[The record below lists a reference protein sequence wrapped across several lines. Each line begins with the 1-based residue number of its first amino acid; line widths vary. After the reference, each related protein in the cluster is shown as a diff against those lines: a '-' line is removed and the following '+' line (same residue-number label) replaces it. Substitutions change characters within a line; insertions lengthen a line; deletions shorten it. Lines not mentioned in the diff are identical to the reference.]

1 MLGTP
6 FFTLLDPHAKIK
18 GSRDPLGLQP
28 IWTHFGRRVV
38 RNLTTVTTS
47 VRGFTT
53 LLLGLYFAERVVE
66 DHNVDASRFA
76 DLFLQFEQLAA
87 YSRVACSI
95 DPDQYDEDEIRGI
108 QRVKKNL
115 ASKKIIIS
123 ARQGNQILANQKTYG
138 LWGLYSVAA
147 RNSGWLESNTPRLT
161 PIARDFVEIE
171 YVSRLGRDGQPVIR
185 LLNGDSVFEPRG
197 KHQQVAQNIAQVLG
211 KKLTASEA
219 EFYSRHLLACGSDGL
234 QLTLWKQIERAGFK
248 AGFSMSELHDV
259 IKRSRASGNLEL
271 TERLEA
277 IQHIEAGIGPLERLF
292 SFLLSQNQQPI
303 DQVAKA
309 VQSTWGARLKHF
321 DVEAFSVALDSAH
334 DRLGGETCMR
344 LRRAAAALGEG
355 RYQDVVGALLEQNT
369 AVMRARGGGV
379 WLNANGSILEV
390 HYREEAA
397 SLPGKDELP
406 DLWTNTY
413 FLSAL
418 KAIGQQIYAQGGSV

>member
-6 FFTLLDPHAKIK
+6 FLTLLDPNAKIK

-66 DHNVDASRFA
+66 DHDADAGRYA

-87 YSRVACSI
+87 YSRVACST
-95 DPDQYDEDEIRGI
+95 DPEQYAEDEIRGI

-123 ARQGNQILANQKTYG
+123 ARQENQILANQKTYG

-147 RNSGWLESNTPRLT
+147 RNSGWLENNSPRLT
-161 PIARDFVEIE
+161 PIARDFVEAE
-171 YVSRLGRDGQPVIR
+171 YLARLGPDGQPVIR
-185 LLNGDSVFEPRG
+185 LLNADSVFEPHG
-197 KHQQVAQNIAQVLG
+197 KHQQVAQNLAQILG
-211 KKLTASEA
+211 KRLTLSET
-219 EFYSRHLLACGSDGL
+219 EFYGKHLLACGSDGL
-234 QLTLWKQIERAGFK
+234 QLALWKQIERTGFTD
-248 AGFSMSELHDV
+248 GFSMSELREV
-259 IKRSRASGNLEL
+259 IKRSRVSGNLDL

-277 IQHIEAGIGPLERLF
+277 IQYIEIAIGPMARLF

-303 DQVAKA
+303 AQVVTA
-309 VQSTWGARLKHF
+309 VRSTWGPRLKHI
-321 DVEAFSVALDSAH
+321 DVGAFSTALDSAC
-334 DRLGGETCMR
+334 DKLGSDTCTRLQ
-344 LRRAAAALGEG
+344 RAAAALGDG
-355 RYQDVVGALLEQNT
+355 RYQDVVGALLEQNV
-369 AVMRARGGGV
+369 AVMRARGGGS
-379 WLNANGSILEV
+379 WLNVNGSDLDV

-397 SLPGKDELP
+397 PLPARDELSG
-406 DLWTNTY
+406 LWTNSY
-413 FLSAL
+413 FINAL
-418 KAIGQQIYAQGGSV
+418 KAIGQQIYAQGGPV